1 MQFDKFTI
9 NTQEAV
15 QQAQQ
20 IAMENGQQSIEC
32 GHLLQGM
39 FNVDEN
45 VLPFLFKKLGV
56 NQENVKAA
64 VRRIVNA
71 YPKVSGGKLY
81 LSNNANEALLSAQK
95 ISKEHGDEFVSL
107 EHLLI
112 ALLKGK

>member
-1 MQFDKFTI
+1 MRSTKPDD
-9 NTQEAV
+9 
-15 QQAQQ
+15 
-20 IAMENGQQSIEC
+20 GGLWC
-32 GHLLQGM
+32 DQGTDEI
-39 FNVDEN
+39 VDI
-45 VLPFLFKKLGV
+45 
-56 NQENVKAA
+56 
-64 VRRIVNA
+64 VRDAGGTTIVNA